1 MFLLLFKGVHNE
13 TSMAF
18 ISSLKPQ
25 YGIIITSKNNRYG
38 MPHSEVIDILTM
50 HRIKYY
56 ITSLDGSI
64 KMTIHNG
71 NIQFETFPP

>member
-18 ISSLKPQ
+18 ISSLQPQ
-25 YGIIITSKNNRYG
+25 YGIISTSKNNRYG
-38 MPHSEVIDILTM
+38 MPHKEVIDILTM
-50 HRIKYY
+50 NRIKYY

-64 KMTIHNG
+64 KITIHNC